1 MSWSTNIVW
10 KNPRLGAR
18 AFACVLVVC
27 AMTAMCLTDPSAAQ
41 DLRVPDSATAGAETT
56 ISATGSGHATFYLV
70 GPGISSKNEINL
82 GEEIRISAEHLKY
95 AGEYLAIIC
104 SDTCRSSTFSVKPAQ
119 PASLSFLVHPS
130 RVPDNQPDAISGVA
144 FPFDHY
150 GNIILAPL
158 AINFQANG
166 AKDSLFSRSIPTRDG
181 VAWFRTSSG
190 KSAGV
195 LHITASVDTLS
206 AQRVLAQ
213 VASDPCN
220 LRIKGERTPK
230 GILVETEPVRDC
242 AGNPVSDG
250 TIVTFTAVGSGEKST
265 VDAPVK
271 GDVARARLTDSG
283 PVVISAA
290 SGVAMGNELHIA
302 GSKE

>member
-1 MSWSTNIVW
+1 MSWSTNIVC
-10 KNPRLGAR
+10 KNLKLDVFG
-18 AFACVLVVC
+18 FLCVLIVC
-27 AMTAMCLTDPSAAQ
+27 AITAMWLTEPSAAQ
-41 DLRVPDSATAGAETT
+41 DLRAPESATAGEPTT
-56 ISATGSGHATFYLV
+56 ISAPGTGRATFYLV
-70 GPGISSKNEINL
+70 GPGISSKNEISL
-82 GEEIRISAEHLKY
+82 GEESHIPAEHLKY

-104 SDTCRSSTFSVKPAQ
+104 SDTCRSATFSVKPAQ
-119 PASLSFLVHPS
+119 AASLSFLVHPS

-144 FPFDHY
+144 FPFDHF
-150 GNIILAPL
+150 GNIVLAPL
-158 AINFQANG
+158 TVNFQANG
-166 AKDSLFSRSIPTRDG
+166 TRESLFSRSVSTRDG

-190 KSAGV
+190 KSAGL
-195 LHITASVDTLS
+195 LHITASVNALS

-220 LRIKGERTPK
+220 LRIKGERTVK

-250 TIVTFTAVGSGEKST
+250 TIVTFTAVGSGETST